1 MAIKGIKVTML
12 SDHVNGQS
20 TCEKFEGIEIFHIDN
35 LMWLPMV
42 RRKKILKALEES
54 KADVVLWCGKPL
66 SSVALTRLGLTKRP
80 LVWIVESG
88 VHDLRCLLGLSW
100 REISNKHHNR
110 FLLNE
115 ILNTLFPRF
124 LLRTA
129 ANSSTIKSIIVPSD
143 YIKNWLLRVGVSP
156 HKLVI
161 IPSALDEYYLTFPS
175 APRTVNEVVSRSKE
189 DFVIMYMGSPCT
201 LRGSDIF
208 VRSIRKILDRQNLN
222 LKCFL
227 LSRGSSGNDADHLQ
241 GEEKYLEK
249 LIDRLGVKDNVQIVS
264 GLLSRE
270 KLVEFV
276 QMSDVIVLPFKL
288 LQSETPLSVLEAM
301 SLGKVVVTTRI
312 RTLGEIVGKDRG
324 VLIEASDSD
333 QLEEAILQI
342 VNGKIDSERI
352 KANAREYVASMPT
365 WTDVTER
372 TISVLE
378 NAVL

>member
-1 MAIKGIKVTML
+1 
-12 SDHVNGQS
+12 
-20 TCEKFEGIEIFHIDN
+20 
-35 LMWLPMV
+35 
-42 RRKKILKALEES
+42 
-54 KADVVLWCGKPL
+54 
-66 SSVALTRLGLTKRP
+66 
-80 LVWIVESG
+80 
-88 VHDLRCLLGLSW
+88 
-100 REISNKHHNR
+100 
-110 FLLNE
+110 
-115 ILNTLFPRF
+115 
-124 LLRTA
+124 
-129 ANSSTIKSIIVPSD
+129 
-143 YIKNWLLRVGVSP
+143 
-156 HKLVI
+156 
-161 IPSALDEYYLTFPS
+161 
-175 APRTVNEVVSRSKE
+175 
-189 DFVIMYMGSPCT
+189 
-201 LRGSDIF
+201 
-208 VRSIRKILDRQNLN
+208 
-222 LKCFL
+222 
-227 LSRGSSGNDADHLQ
+227 LQ